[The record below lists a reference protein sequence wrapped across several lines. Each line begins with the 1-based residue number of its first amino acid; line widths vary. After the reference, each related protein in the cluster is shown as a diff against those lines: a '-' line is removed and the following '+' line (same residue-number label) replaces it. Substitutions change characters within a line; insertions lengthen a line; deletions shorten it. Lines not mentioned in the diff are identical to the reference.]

1 MSNSTSDKNN
11 SNFKSPRDSSLI
23 LDFKNLDIVLP
34 RLEEVL
40 ILEYDF
46 AGKILQLGRECP
58 PELPPRVPFVFADQH
73 NKTAE
78 EIADELE
85 AIEMRK
91 IKMGLIA
98 KDQNRY
104 DQQKLQMATRLMMQ
118 CSSLLKLHV
127 EKSPSYETIKNDPLK
142 LKFLILEIVHLGES
156 FGFRDHVKQFMV
168 LARANMTEKANL
180 SHFSKR
186 FDTEFTVLLSML
198 KKLQLDQK
206 SRPTMTIEQYV
217 TKLVAAFY
225 IEALPKSFD
234 DVRKDISNENMT
246 SVQQPND
253 LVEAIKLADQ
263 YDNIKASSMLATPSN
278 NNKSPTDSLAGA
290 VTNPPKKPPVANV
303 PGGNK
308 PGKDKKNQINYT
320 DPNNPPPIPWK
331 NMAYCKHCKRW
342 CRHTIDNCRSFP
354 SGDKKDNNNPKKPPE
369 KPGKVGAAVT
379 FKDDSDSIWG

>member
-1 MSNSTSDKNN
+1 MSNPTPDKNN

-23 LDFKNLDIVLP
+23 LDFKNLDTVLP

-46 AGKILQLGRECP
+46 AGKILQLGKECP
-58 PELPPRVPFVFADQH
+58 PELPPRIPFVFADPN

-78 EIADELE
+78 EIADEQE

-91 IKMGLIA
+91 IKMSLVA

-104 DQQKLQMATRLMMQ
+104 DQQKLQMATRIMMQ

-127 EKSPSYETIKNDPLK
+127 EKAPTYEAIKNDPLK
-142 LKFLILEIVHLGES
+142 LKLLILEIVHLGES

-180 SHFSKR
+180 SQFSKR
-186 FDTEFTVLLSML
+186 FDTEFSVLLSML
-198 KKLQLDQK
+198 KKLQLDEK
-206 SRPTMTIEQYV
+206 SKPTMTIEQYV

-234 DVRKDISNENMT
+234 DVRKDISNENN
-246 SVQQPND
+246 SVKQPKD

-263 YDNIKASSMLATPSN
+263 YDNIKASSMLATPLH

-290 VTNPPKKPPVANV
+290 VTNPPKKPPAA
-303 PGGNK
+303 PGPGVKK
-308 PGKDKKNQINYT
+308 PEKDKKNRIIYT
-320 DPNNPPPIPWK
+320 DPNKQPPHPWK
-331 NMAYCKHCKRW
+331 NMAYCKHCKCW
-342 CRHTIDNCRSFP
+342 SNHTVENCKLFP
-354 SGDKKDNNNPKKPPE
+354 SGDKKEDKKPPA
-369 KPGKVGAAVT
+369 KPGKVGAVT
-379 FKDDSDSIWG
+379 YKDDSDSTWG

>member
-1 MSNSTSDKNN
+1 MSNSTSDKN
-11 SNFKSPRDSSLI
+11 SSTFKSPRDASLI
-23 LDFKNLDIVLP
+23 LDFKNLDTVLP

-58 PELPPRVPFVFADQH
+58 PELPPRTPFVFADPN

-91 IKMGLIA
+91 IKMSLVA

-127 EKSPSYETIKNDPLK
+127 EKSPTFETIKNDPLRLK
-142 LKFLILEIVHLGES
+142 LLILEIVHLGES

-198 KKLQLDQK
+198 KKLELDEK
-206 SRPTMTIEQYV
+206 ARPTMTIEQYV

-234 DVRKDISNENMT
+234 DIRKDISNENMT
-246 SVQQPND
+246 SVQQPNN

-263 YDNIKASSMLATPSN
+263 YDNIKASSMLATPSH

-290 VTNPPKKPPVANV
+290 VTNPIKKPPAT
-303 PGGNK
+303 PGAGDNNQ
-308 PGKDKKNQINYT
+308 PRKDKKRPVFT
-320 DPNNPPPIPWK
+320 DPNKPPPNPWK

-342 CRHTIDNCRSFP
+342 CCHTVDVCKFFP
-354 SGDKKDNNNPKKPPE
+354 SGDKKDDNNPKKPPA
-369 KPGKVGAAVT
+369 KPGKVGAVT
-379 FKDDSDSIWG
+379 FKDDSDSTWG

>member
-23 LDFKNLDIVLP
+23 LDFKNLDTVLP

-58 PELPPRVPFVFADQH
+58 PELPPRVPFVFADPSSP
-73 NKTAE
+73 TAE
-78 EIADELE
+78 EMADEQE

-91 IKMGLIA
+91 IKMSLVA

-127 EKSPSYETIKNDPLK
+127 EKSAAYETIKNDPLK

-156 FGFRDHVKQFMV
+156 FGFRDHVKQIMV
-168 LARANMTEKANL
+168 LARTNMTEKANL
-180 SHFSKR
+180 SQFSKR
-186 FDTEFTVLLSML
+186 YDTEFTVLLSML
-198 KKLQLDQK
+198 KKLQLDEK

-253 LVEAIKLADQ
+253 LVEAIRLADQ
-263 YDNIKASSMLATPSN
+263 YDNIKASSMLANPSHI
-278 NNKSPTDSLAGA
+278 NKSPTDALAGA
-290 VTNPPKKPPVANV
+290 VTNPPKKPPAAPG
-303 PGGNK
+303 PGGDKPKRDRKNRIVYADPNK
-308 PGKDKKNQINYT
+308 PPEK
-320 DPNNPPPIPWK
+320 PWIG
-331 NMAYCKHCKRW
+331 MAYCKHCKRW
-342 CRHTIDNCRSFP
+342 CSHTVENCKIFP
-354 SGDKKDNNNPKKPPE
+354 SGDKKDNNIPKKPPV
-369 KPGKVGAAVT
+369 KPGKVGTVT
-379 FKDDSDSIWG
+379 FKDDSDSNWG

>member
-11 SNFKSPRDSSLI
+11 STFKSPRDSSLI
-23 LDFKNLDIVLP
+23 LDFKNLDTVLP

-58 PELPPRVPFVFADQH
+58 PELPPRVLFVYADPYSP
-73 NKTAE
+73 TAE
-78 EIADELE
+78 EMADEQE

-91 IKMGLIA
+91 IKMSLVA

-127 EKSPSYETIKNDPLK
+127 EKSATYETIKNDPLR
-142 LKFLILEIVHLGES
+142 LKFLIQDIVHLGES
-156 FGFRDHVKQFMV
+156 FGFRDHVKQIMV
-168 LARANMTEKANL
+168 LARTNMTEKANL
-180 SHFSKR
+180 SQFSKR
-186 FDTEFTVLLSML
+186 YDTEFTVLLSML
-198 KKLQLDQK
+198 KKLKLDEN

-263 YDNIKASSMLATPSN
+263 YDNIKSSSMLATPSQI
-278 NNKSPTDSLAGA
+278 NKSPTDALAGA
-290 VTNPPKKPPVANV
+290 VTNPPKKPPAAPG
-303 PGGNK
+303 PGGEK
-308 PGKDKKNQINYT
+308 PKRDKKNRIIYA
-320 DPNNPPPIPWK
+320 DPNKPPEKPWIG
-331 NMAYCKHCKRW
+331 MAYCKHCKRW
-342 CRHTIDNCRSFP
+342 CSHSVENCKIFP
-354 SGDKKDNNNPKKPPE
+354 SGDKKDNNNHKKPPV
-369 KPGKVGAAVT
+369 KPGKVGAVT
-379 FKDDSDSIWG
+379 YKDDSDPNWG

>member
-40 ILEYDF
+40 ILEYDL
-46 AGKILQLGRECP
+46 AGKIFQLGRECP
-58 PELPPRVPFVFADQH
+58 PELPPRVPFVFADP
-73 NKTAE
+73 NNRTAE
-78 EIADELE
+78 EIADEQE

-91 IKMGLIA
+91 IKMSLVA

-104 DQQKLQMATRLMMQ
+104 DQQKLQMATRLLMQ

-127 EKSPSYETIKNDPLK
+127 EKSPPFETIKNDPLNLK
-142 LKFLILEIVHLGES
+142 LLILEIVHLGES

-180 SHFSKR
+180 SQFSKR

-198 KKLQLDQK
+198 KKLQLDQR
-206 SRPTMTIEQYV
+206 SNPTMTIEQYV

-246 SVQQPND
+246 SVRQPND

-263 YDNIKASSMLATPSN
+263 YDNIKASSMLANPSH
-278 NNKSPTDSLAGA
+278 NNKSPSDNLAGA
-290 VTNPPKKPPVANV
+290 VTNPPKKPPVAPPG

-308 PGKDKKNQINYT
+308 PRRDKKEQPVYP
-320 DPNNPPPIPWK
+320 DPNKPPPNPWP

-342 CRHTIDNCRSFP
+342 CSHVVENCKFFP
-354 SGDKKDNNNPKKPPE
+354 SGDKKDNNNPKKPPA
-369 KPGKVGAAVT
+369 KPGKVGTVT
-379 FKDDSDSIWG
+379 YKDDPDSTWG